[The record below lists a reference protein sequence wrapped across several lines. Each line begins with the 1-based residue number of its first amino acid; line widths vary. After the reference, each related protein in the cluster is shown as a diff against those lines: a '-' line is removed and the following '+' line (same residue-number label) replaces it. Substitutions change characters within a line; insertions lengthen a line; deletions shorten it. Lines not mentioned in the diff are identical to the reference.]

1 MSCLTTSPTR
11 RSRMV
16 ALAVRTASAAA
27 SSHETVLV
35 PMMSITLYTLI
46 RAPNIVTHR
55 RASRRRLAGSY
66 PPRAG
71 VCGESLNGGRPGI
84 HLLVAGHVR
93 MVIEQVGAA
102 HGLRDH
108 PGGVHHRDPG
118 WLYRSEHRQ
127 AVA

>member
-1 MSCLTTSPTR
+1 MSCLTPSPPR
-11 RSRMV
+11 RARMV

-71 VCGESLNGGRPGI
+71 GWGESLNGGRPGV

-93 MVIEQVGAA
+93 MVIEQAGAA
-102 HGLRDH
+102 HGLRGDPPAPLH
-108 PGGVHHRDPG
+108 PPPRALH
-118 WLYRSEHRQ
+118 
-127 AVA
+127 